1 MVIDTILFARLPQW
15 GSIDKKIL
23 HCSAL
28 RERPSPR
35 VRRSAFDSPRSH
47 FPKAVSNGDIGNGIS
62 RMDREKPAGEV
73 NYGSRAVTSD
83 EASRRE
89 IDL

>member
-1 MVIDTILFARLPQW
+1 
-15 GSIDKKIL
+15 
-23 HCSAL
+23 
-28 RERPSPR
+28 
-35 VRRSAFDSPRSH
+35 
-47 FPKAVSNGDIGNGIS
+47 
-62 RMDREKPAGEV
+62 MDREKPAGEV

>member
-47 FPKAVSNGDIGNGIS
+47 FLKALSCVAIAG
-62 RMDREKPAGEV
+62 DREIVVEAATG
-73 NYGSRAVTSD
+73 D
-83 EASRRE
+83 EIFENCIEKNFHVS
-89 IDL
+89 